1 MRTYSLANLSLV
13 LATFCTVFVT
23 MPATALAQSVSGALG
38 VSATILPPDR
48 SQAPRLVSV
57 SLARNGIAHLETT
70 PPVAGV
76 ASQIVMVTV
85 SSPTNSFAPIVQ
97 APTLVRA
104 RPDTEAASAAVVDTI
119 RTRRLG
125 YEVPFGH
132 PPADTSARAVS
143 VRITYLI
150 VPGT

>member
-1 MRTYSLANLSLV
+1 MPTYSLAKLSLA
-13 LATFCTVFVT
+13 LATICIVFVT
-23 MPATALAQSVSGALG
+23 MPVAALAQSVSGAVG

-48 SQAPRLVSV
+48 SQAPRLLSV
-57 SLARNGIAHLETT
+57 SLARNGFAHLETT
-70 PPVAGV
+70 PPAAGA

-85 SSPTNSFAPIVQ
+85 SSPTNSFAPLVQ

-104 RPDTEAASAAVVDTI
+104 RAGTDAARAAVVDTI

-125 YEVPFGH
+125 YEVPFDR
-132 PPADTSARAVS
+132 PPADTSAHTVS